1 MSEYLTLND
10 LFFVGLALDI
20 SGGILLAKGLLLSPR
35 ELAMLNTM
43 YGSGEGVHKDRCRNR
58 VLGEFGLAYLTAG
71 FVLQAVGYA
80 LQISG
85 HPSETG
91 GDRLLAALA
100 MAAVVVA
107 GAWVLWTLFH
117 ERRVSTLVAQAEAAH
132 PEVAKEIE
140 AMAED
145 A

>member
-1 MSEYLTLND
+1 MSDYLTLSD

-20 SGGILLAKGLLLSPR
+20 TGGVLLAKGLLLTPR

-43 YGSGEGVHKDRCRNR
+43 YGSGVGVHKDRCRNR
-58 VLGEFGLAYLTAG
+58 VLGEFGVAYLTAG

-91 GDRLLAALA
+91 GDRLLAALV
-100 MAAVVVA
+100 MAVVAVA
-107 GAWVLWTLFH
+107 VAWVAFTLLH
-117 ERRVSTLVAQAEAAH
+117 DRRTDALLVRADEAH
-132 PEVAKEIE
+132 PAVAKEIE
-140 AMAED
+140 ELPD
-145 A
+145 D